1 MQATGFPIRMEF
13 LGHMIRICRFYWLN
27 MNYFSIIAMYKIFSD
42 SVITKISFF
51 IEDKNYKKQL
61 SLTST
66 IRSIKEDAYFF
77 FPI

>member
-1 MQATGFPIRMEF
+1 
-13 LGHMIRICRFYWLN
+13 
-27 MNYFSIIAMYKIFSD
+27 MYKSFSN
-42 SVITKISFF
+42 SVITKKSFF
-51 IEDKNYKKQL
+51 IENKNYKKQL